1 MREIGH
7 FIGGKPSAGTSGKFG
22 DVHNPA
28 AGEVTARVA
37 LASGAEVSA
46 AVASA
51 TAAWPAWAGEV
62 SPPAAPAPAAGP
74 AWAPP
79 PPLRRARVMF
89 KLRDLLERDRKELSA
104 IITEE
109 HGKVLS
115 DADGE
120 VQRGMEVVEFA

>member
-7 FIGGKPSAGTSGKFG
+7 FIGGKPTVGTSGKFG

-37 LASGAEVSA
+37 LASTDEVSTA
-46 AVASA
+46 LASA
-51 TAAWPAWAGEV
+51 TAAWPAWA
-62 SPPAAPAPAAGP
+62 AT
-74 AWAPP
+74 

-89 KLRDLLERDRKELSA
+89 KFKELLERDRKQISD
-104 IITEE
+104 IVTSE

-115 DADGE
+115 GSD
-120 VQRGMEVVEFA
+120 R